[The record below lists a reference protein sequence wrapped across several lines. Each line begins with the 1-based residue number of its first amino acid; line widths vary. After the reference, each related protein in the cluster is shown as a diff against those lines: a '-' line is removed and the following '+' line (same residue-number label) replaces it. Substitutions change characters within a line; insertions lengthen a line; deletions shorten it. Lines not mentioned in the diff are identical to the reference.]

1 MKRREIIEHYLNNP
15 ELSVLVVGAGIN
27 GIGTFRD
34 LALQN
39 IDVLMIDRGDYCSG
53 ASAASSH
60 MIHGGLRYLEN
71 GEFRL
76 VREAI
81 QERNRLLENAP
92 HLVKPLPTVFPV
104 FRWFSGIFNALLKFI
119 GLMNKPAERG
129 AVVIKLGMMLY
140 DVYTS
145 SRANVQP
152 HKFTTRQD
160 SLEKFPKLNPDVIL
174 TGTYY
179 DAAMRCPERICIEL
193 IEDARKI
200 SPEAKALNYVSLVMA
215 DRDTV
220 TLLDEISGE
229 AFIVKP
235 RIVINAAGPWIDFVN
250 RRMRNVAR
258 FIGGTKGSHLVLD
271 NPELRS
277 AINDC
282 EFFFENKD
290 GRIVLIFPLYDRV
303 LIGTSDIRFDDPD
316 EVSCTE
322 EEIDY
327 FFDMVGR
334 VFPSIQ
340 LDRSQIV
347 FRFSGVRPLPY
358 TEKEDASYI
367 SRDHSVEVLEPGEGT
382 VFPIY
387 SMVGGKWTT
396 FRAFSEVVTDMTLD
410 YLGETRKVD
419 TKKLP
424 IGGGKDY
431 PKTIQMK
438 EKIISQVMGD
448 TGLPKERLNRLLD
461 RYGTR
466 FGELAS
472 FIAREGDAPLNTPRE
487 YSLREL
493 AFIVEYEDVVHLD
506 DLVLRRTLLAKL
518 GHLSADMLIE
528 LAEIVGEVMGWSPD
542 MKKLEIVRTIE
553 ILKVKHGVGFI
564 KV

>member
-15 ELSVLVVGAGIN
+15 VLSVLVVGAGIN

-34 LALQN
+34 LALQD
-39 IDVLMIDRGDYCSG
+39 IDVLLIDRGDYCSG

-60 MIHGGLRYLEN
+60 MIHGGIRYLEN

-92 HLVKPLPTVFPV
+92 HQVKPLPTVFPV
-104 FRWFSGIFNALLKFI
+104 LKWFSGILNAPLKFI
-119 GLMNKPAERG
+119 GLLNKPAERG
-129 AVVIKLGMMLY
+129 VVVIKLGMILY
-140 DVYTS
+140 DIYTR
-145 SRANVQP
+145 SRANFQP
-152 HKFTTRQD
+152 HKFTTRQG

-193 IEDARKI
+193 IEDTRTS
-200 SPEAKALNYVSLVMA
+200 SPEAKALNYVSLVKA
-215 DRDTV
+215 DRDIV

-250 RRMRNVAR
+250 RRMRNVSR

-290 GRIVLIFPLYDRV
+290 GRIVLIFPLCDRV
-303 LIGTSDIRFDDPD
+303 LIGTSDIRIDDPD

-358 TEKEDASYI
+358 SKKEDVGNI

-382 VFPIY
+382 AFPIY

-396 FRAFSEVVTDMTLD
+396 FRAFSEVATDMTLD

-419 TKKLP
+419 TKTLP

-438 EKIISQVMGD
+438 EKIISQVMVES
-448 TGLPKERLNRLLD
+448 GLPKERLNRLLD

-493 AFIVEYEDVVHLD
+493 AFIVEHEDVVHLD

-528 LAEIVGEVMGWSPD
+528 LAEIVGEVLGW
-542 MKKLEIVRTIE
+542 
-553 ILKVKHGVGFI
+553 
-564 KV
+564 